1 MASFAGGDVVMD
13 AASIPVKIEGIS
25 PSTYVLV
32 AILTVIVGGLIKV
45 WPALRKIA
53 AEGDISLRQDLLRR
67 VHDLE
72 AELKSERE
80 SRSVEVK
87 GLHLE
92 IHALRN
98 DLVALTLSVG
108 RGEKK

>member
-1 MASFAGGDVVMD
+1 MEIPD
-13 AASIPVKIEGIS
+13 SIPVKVEGLS

-53 AEGDISLRQDLLRR
+53 AEGDQSLRQDLMRR

-72 AELKSERE
+72 AELKAERE
-80 SRSVEVK
+80 DRAKSEAL
-87 GLHLE
+87 LHGQ
-92 IHALRN
+92 IHELRN
-98 DLVALTLSVG
+98 SMVELTLAAG
-108 RGEKK
+108 RMTK